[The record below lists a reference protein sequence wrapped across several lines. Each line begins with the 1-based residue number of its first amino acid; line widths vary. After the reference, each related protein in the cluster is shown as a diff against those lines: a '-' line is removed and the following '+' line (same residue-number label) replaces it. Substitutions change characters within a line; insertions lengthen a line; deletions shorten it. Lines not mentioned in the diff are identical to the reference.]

1 MSSDGKRTV
10 ATGTTEHLWAEVH
23 QGLKGFVARRVADP
37 AEAEDILQQV
47 YMRMHQGLGDLKD
60 LRRVTSWILQVT
72 RHAIADY
79 YRSPRR
85 RKELPAGLAGDLEA
99 IHPMP
104 DPSSGRPEEDA
115 GRLRKELAACLR
127 PMLERLPREYREA
140 VTLVELEGLTQ
151 PAAAKRLGLSVS
163 GMKSRVQR
171 GRRQLKRLLDECCE
185 IELDARRGIADYVQ
199 RDAACGSCGGS
210 QEK

>member
-1 MSSDGKRTV
+1 LSSDGKRTV
-10 ATGTTEHLWAEVH
+10 TTETTEHLWAEVH
-23 QGLKGFVARRVADP
+23 QGLRGFVARRVADP

-47 YMRMHQGLGDLKD
+47 YLRLHQGLGDLKD
-60 LRRVTSWILQVT
+60 LRRVTSWIVQVT

-99 IHPMP
+99 IRPMP
-104 DPSSGRPEEDA
+104 DPSSGWPEEDA

-127 PMLERLPREYREA
+127 PMLKRLPREYREA

-171 GRRQLKRLLDECCE
+171 GRRQLKRLLDECCV
-185 IELDARRGIADYVQ
+185 IELDARRGIADYAQ
-199 RDAACGSCGGS
+199 RHATCDPCGGS
-210 QEK
+210 QER

>member
-1 MSSDGKRTV
+1 MSSHGKRTV
-10 ATGTTEHLWAEVH
+10 ATETTAQLWAEVH
-23 QGLKGFVARRVADP
+23 QGLKGFVGRRVADQ

-47 YMRMHQGLGDLKD
+47 YLRMHQGLGDLKD
-60 LRRVTSWILQVT
+60 LRRITSWIVQVT
-72 RHAIADY
+72 RHVIADY

-85 RKELPAGLAGDLEA
+85 RKELPAGLAGDLEGL
-99 IHPMP
+99 HPMAG
-104 DPSSGRPEEDA
+104 PSSGWPEEDA

-127 PMLERLPREYREA
+127 PMLKRLPREYRDA

-171 GRRQLKRLLDECCE
+171 GRRRLRRLLDECCA
-185 IELDARRGIADYVQ
+185 IELDARRGIADYAP
-199 RDAACGSCGGS
+199 RDAACRSCDGS